1 MGGTWAG
8 PVQLSWWQLFAIARR
23 WWPVLLGAPLVA
35 ALTALSVASLR
46 PPVYSAEAVLSI
58 DPSQGEGA
66 LDFGVIDAIQ
76 YQAESYERL
85 IERDQVIAPVVAEL
99 ALPYGTATL
108 REQVSA
114 TAVAGTQLFIVAA
127 SDGNPERAAAVAN
140 GVANRFLTYV
150 EGLANQASGPSRA
163 ELDRQLGATRREME
177 ETASEIERLETGP
190 DALDAGVQAR
200 IDSLR
205 ANLEQVQGLLPE
217 LLLTAQRMDLDAA
230 AARSRIVMW
239 VPATVPSEADP
250 SGAALAGA
258 LAAAGGFVTTVGAL
272 ILWEVAPGLRR
283 PARD

>member
-23 WWPVLLGAPLVA
+23 WWPVLLGAPVVA

-46 PPVYSAEAVLSI
+46 APVYSAEAVLSI

-85 IERDQVIAPVVAEL
+85 IEREQVIAPVVQEL
-99 ALPYGTATL
+99 NLPYGLAAL

-114 TAVAGTQLFIVAA
+114 TAVAGTQLFVVAA
-127 SDGNPERAAAVAN
+127 SDGNAERAAAVAN
-140 GVANRFLTYV
+140 GVANRFLAYV
-150 EGLANQASGPSRA
+150 EGLATQASGPSRA
-163 ELDRQLGATRREME
+163 ELDRQLATTRREME
-177 ETASEIERLETGP
+177 ETASEIERLETGS

-200 IDSLR
+200 IGSLR
-205 ANLEQVQGLLPE
+205 ANLEQLQGLLPE

-230 AARSRIVMW
+230 AARSRIVMA
-239 VPATVPSEADP
+239 VPATIPAEADP
-250 SGAALAGA
+250 SGAALAGV
-258 LAAAGGFVTTVGAL
+258 LAAVGGFVTTVGAL
-272 ILWEVAPGLRR
+272 ILLEVAPGLRR
-283 PARD
+283 PGRD